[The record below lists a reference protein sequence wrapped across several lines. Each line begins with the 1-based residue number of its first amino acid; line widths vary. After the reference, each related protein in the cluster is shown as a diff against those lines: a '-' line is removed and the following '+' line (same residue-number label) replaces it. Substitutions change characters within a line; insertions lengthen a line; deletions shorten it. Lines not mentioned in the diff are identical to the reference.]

1 MGLCNSY
8 FKNRE
13 KNSKLFLA
21 EISNIFFLVPAGVP
35 RRIGIGFRLKISSS
49 LYLIQQYDSVL
60 NAEVRLR
67 QEI

>member
-1 MGLCNSY
+1 M
-8 FKNRE
+8 
-13 KNSKLFLA
+13 
-21 EISNIFFLVPAGVP
+21 VPAGVP